1 MASAQQLVSSQG
13 DTLRVSAGAIDL
25 LSKVEESVAVV
36 AVAVGEAYF
45 RKEEFPEGV
54 EDGEYNGDRDE
65 T

>member
-1 MASAQQLVSSQG
+1 M
-13 DTLRVSAGAIDL
+13 
-25 LSKVEESVAVV
+25 AVV

-65 T
+65 M